1 MGRMVICYNKLVEGS
16 DDSAGLVSD
25 SEQAAK
31 LEKVRSLYD
40 GRGFRMT
47 EQATAT
53 EAGMEQVSKEK
64 LMADLR
70 AVIADAEELLKATAN
85 QAGER
90 ITAARAKAEESLKA
104 AKARLLE
111 EQAAMMAKTKA
122 AAASADEYVR
132 AHPWQAVGIAAV
144 AGLILG
150 ILASRR

>member
-1 MGRMVICYNKLVEGS
+1 
-16 DDSAGLVSD
+16 
-25 SEQAAK
+25 
-31 LEKVRSLYD
+31 
-40 GRGFRMT
+40 MT

-53 EAGMEQVSKEK
+53 EAEMGQVSKEK

-144 AGLILG
+144 AGLVLG